1 MKFVHSL
8 VIKYVVNMFLY
19 SIYKV
24 TLLGFDQN
32 YMNWNVSDWN
42 TIYFPWEGKKFE
54 NLVPSSNNNKKSD
67 GDAWEFPSFQIKI
80 KMPGIAQFSDLVL
93 LQEM

>member
-1 MKFVHSL
+1 MAGVMKTW
-8 VIKYVVNMFLY
+8 KYDQ
-19 SIYKV
+19 
-24 TLLGFDQN
+24 LLG
-32 YMNWNVSDWN
+32 
-42 TIYFPWEGKKFE
+42 
-54 NLVPSSNNNKKSD
+54 D